1 MASKVSLNGMVFKKM
16 IDSKTIEDKVEELAN
31 QINKAYE
38 NEFVDIVVVLKG
50 AYIFAADLVRH
61 LTVDHAIHFVR
72 FSSYQG
78 MASQNEIRVK
88 IPLDMN
94 IEGRNMLVVEDI
106 IDTGNT
112 LKFFVEDLQK
122 NNPKSVN
129 IATLLHKPNAF
140 KHDYPIRFK
149 AFDIENLFVIG
160 YGLDLD
166 EKARNLKH
174 IYQLEKQ

>member
-16 IDSKTIEDKVEELAN
+16 IDSKTIEDKVVELAN

-78 MASQNEIRVK
+78 MESQNEIRVK

-129 IATLLHKPNAF
+129 IATLLHKPSAF

-166 EKARNLKH
+166 EKARSLKH
-174 IYQLEKQ
+174 IYQLEKK